1 MARKN
6 QMQFQ
11 KRQRELEKKRKAQEK
26 MDRRRKKHEKD
37 QDGETIDAAETGQE
51 DDVTA

>member
-26 MDRRRKKHEKD
+26 MERRRKKQEAGQED
-37 QDGETIDAAETGQE
+37 ETVDAVETGQE